1 MDLCPTN
8 RAMDDPDTWSIPLEN
23 AFSGFEHR
31 VPTDEDGEEIGKER
45 SLHFDSPVLV
55 FVWVQAELLE
65 VFFCYMLQV
74 STVVGYPR
82 VWWWQTMEMVSN
94 HYRRWNMQLT
104 RNPS

>member
-23 AFSGFEHR
+23 VFSGFEHR

-55 FVWVQAELLE
+55 CV
-65 VFFCYMLQV
+65 CYMLQV